1 MTFKEVLRIRDF
13 RNLWLGQAISQ
24 MGDSFYN
31 IVFLFMVMKL
41 TGNVALTGFVA
52 AMEWLPYLLLGPYAG
67 VIADRMDRRMI
78 LLWSDIFSAAVLGV
92 FGAVVLFSGRA
103 PLVALFI
110 TPFLLSSFRVFFMPA
125 KGASIPRLVPVESLN
140 VANALS
146 MTTQSMMPVI
156 SIPLSVTIMTFLYE
170 FSPIIFWVSAVG
182 LNLLSFAISAWFVA
196 KLPKIIPDQTEEKHP
211 FEDIKDGFH
220 YIRNHS
226 VLLVM
231 VFVSFF
237 LNLFI
242 SPFYIVYLATNN
254 QWFDGRP
261 QTIAYFEWSFF
272 VGMAIGSV
280 VCGKIRTR
288 YPGQANSWS
297 LAIVGVTVLVMAF
310 SRNIWAFCW
319 WNMAA
324 GIALPWA
331 HIPMQTYIQ
340 STTEDSFRGRV
351 NSALSMV
358 SAGVHPVGM
367 FMAGIMVAGIGLVG
381 SYVVM
386 GAGMAI
392 VAMLALLHAG
402 YRKAE
407 TVVAASE
414 LPTSKPA

>member
-67 VIADRMDRRMI
+67 VIADRMDRKMI
-78 LLWSDIFSAAVLGV
+78 LFWSDILSAAVLAG
-92 FGAVVLFSGRA
+92 FGAVVLVMGRA

-125 KGASIPRLVPVESLN
+125 KGASIPRLVPAESLN

-156 SIPLSVTIMTFLYE
+156 TLPLSATIMTLLFEL
-170 FSPIIFWVSAVG
+170 SPIMFWVSAVG
-182 LNLLSFAISAWFVA
+182 LNLMSFAISAWFVA
-196 KLPKIIPDQTEEKHP
+196 KLPKIIPEQTEVKHP
-211 FEDIKDGFH
+211 LEDIKDGFH

-226 VLLVM
+226 VLFLV

-237 LNLFI
+237 MSLFI

-261 QTIAYFEWSFF
+261 QTIAYFEWSFCI
-272 VGMAIGSV
+272 GMAIGAV
-280 VCGKIRTR
+280 ICGKTKSRF
-288 YPGQANSWS
+288 PGKANSWS
-297 LAIVGVTVLVMAF
+297 LFIVGTTVLLMAF
-310 SRNIWAFCW
+310 TRNFWGFCW
-319 WNMAA
+319 WNLAA

-331 HIPMQTYIQ
+331 HIPMQTFIQ
-340 STTEDSFRGRV
+340 STTEDAFRGRV

-367 FMAGIMVAGIGLVG
+367 FMAGIMVAGIGLMW

-402 YRKAE
+402 YRRAE
-407 TVVAASE
+407 NVVSISE
-414 LPTSKPA
+414 TLPST